1 MEQWIK
7 DEIMLG
13 LENACNF
20 GFLGEPKSIAK
31 TAELWFSIF
40 ENTCKNWEYGRDKGR
55 FLKAFDA
62 FFLTGKRFPLPANIM
77 ELLPKREPL
86 PALPRPEIT
95 DEERMT
101 ANKYFALFA
110 FQSSNEDF
118 KKLLGEAIR
127 NNTNNNNVIDI
138 ARQVLA
144 ENQDLKEQAIAFF
157 KNYKDNTIKEFD

>member
-7 DEIMLG
+7 NEIMVG
-13 LENACNF
+13 IENACNF
-20 GFLGEPKSIAK
+20 GFLGEPKSIDK

-55 FLKAFDA
+55 ILKAFDA
-62 FFLTGKRFPLPANIM
+62 FFLTGKRFPLPVNII

-86 PALPRPEIT
+86 QALPPPEIT

-118 KKLLGEAIR
+118 KKLLGEAMR
-127 NNTNNNNVIDI
+127 NDDTDSKFIDI
-138 ARQVLA
+138 ARRVLA
-144 ENQDLKEQAIAFF
+144 ENQNLKEQAIAFF
-157 KNYKDNTIKEFD
+157 KNYKNNTIKEFD